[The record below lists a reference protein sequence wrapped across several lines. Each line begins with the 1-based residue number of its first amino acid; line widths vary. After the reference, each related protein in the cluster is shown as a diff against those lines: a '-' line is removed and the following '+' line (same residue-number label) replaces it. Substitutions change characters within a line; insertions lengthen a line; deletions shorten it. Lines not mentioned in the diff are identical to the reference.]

1 MKKIVFKNPCKRP
14 TVDKSGNQVLV
25 DTYCIGEMQW
35 SEENE
40 LWVKEHAYNGEYSI
54 VDDTKEG

>member
-1 MKKIVFKNPCKRP
+1 
-14 TVDKSGNQVLV
+14 
-25 DTYCIGEMQW
+25 MQW